1 MTLQYASEYRAAA
14 RNMLRGR
21 WVEAVIVGLVA
32 SLLGGTASGSVSTGS
47 SAGSAS
53 SSSGSIDLSQGVHDF
68 ESLFESIISNTVI
81 ITVLLVAIAI
91 SLVVLFIG
99 SVVRVGYARYNMKLV
114 SGEPSSV
121 GELFYDFHRFGTC
134 FVMNLVQSLLI
145 FVGMLLFIVPGVI
158 LTYSYAMAHYILAE
172 HPDYTATQAL
182 SESRQMMKGHKFR
195 LFCLQISFIGW
206 AILTAFTC
214 GIGSLFLTPYMEAAN
229 AIFYLEL
236 AGDYYGTAR

>member
-32 SLLGGTASGSVSTGS
+32 SLLGGTAGSSGSAGS

-53 SSSGSIDLSQGVHDF
+53 SSGSVDLSQGVHDF
-68 ESLFESIISNTVI
+68 ESLFESIISNTVV
-81 ITVLLVAIAI
+81 ITVAIVAIAVA
-91 SLVVLFIG
+91 LVVLFIG

-114 SGEPSSV
+114 SGEQSSV

-145 FVGMLLFIVPGVI
+145 FVGTLLFIVPGII

-182 SESRQMMKGHKFR
+182 AESRQMMKGHKFR

>member
-1 MTLQYASEYRAAA
+1 
-14 RNMLRGR
+14 
-21 WVEAVIVGLVA
+21 
-32 SLLGGTASGSVSTGS
+32 
-47 SAGSAS
+47 
-53 SSSGSIDLSQGVHDF
+53 
-68 ESLFESIISNTVI
+68 
-81 ITVLLVAIAI
+81 
-91 SLVVLFIG
+91 
-99 SVVRVGYARYNMKLV
+99 
-114 SGEPSSV
+114 
-121 GELFYDFHRFGTC
+121 
-134 FVMNLVQSLLI
+134 
-145 FVGMLLFIVPGVI
+145 